1 MADTDELYAK
11 AKHANALKKLMR
23 VATVLIAAPALFA
36 LSSALLNDGLYEP
49 FSYLFIGA
57 VTVLFVTPSVY
68 GFVANFMQNRRK
80 FQAKMPKI
88 SSLASLPPS

>member
-11 AKHANALKKLMR
+11 AKRVDALKTLALAAA
-23 VATVLIAAPALFA
+23 VPIAAPAIFA
-36 LSSALLNDGLYEP
+36 LASAVLNGRALRA
-49 FSYLFIGA
+49 FSYLFI
-57 VTVLFVTPSVY
+57 VPSVY

>member
-11 AKHANALKKLMR
+11 AKSADALKTLTL
-23 VATVLIAAPALFA
+23 VAAILIRRARHFRASKRSPKRRALW
-36 LSSALLNDGLYEP
+36 S

>member
-11 AKHANALKKLMR
+11 AKRVDALKTLALAAA
-23 VATVLIAAPALFA
+23 VPIAAPAIFA
-36 LSSALLNDGLYEP
+36 LASAVLNGGLYEP
-49 FSYLFIGA
+49 LATFYRRYSRSFF
-57 VTVLFVTPSVY
+57 VLSVY

-88 SSLASLPPS
+88 SSLASLQPS